1 VTDLLAAS
9 DSRLEREER
18 KLREMLGK
26 LLGSTSPTGY
36 TAAATGI
43 PVQAGRVAA
52 GEGTAGSRAEQ
63 QHHVMLELKT
73 LMKSGAGREVCLGVV
88 FRDRLATFV
97 ESKFMDRLMLIA
109 SFN

>member
-1 VTDLLAAS
+1 MTDLLAAS

-36 TAAATGI
+36 TAATGI

-97 ESKFMDRLMLIA
+97 ESKVMDRLMLIA